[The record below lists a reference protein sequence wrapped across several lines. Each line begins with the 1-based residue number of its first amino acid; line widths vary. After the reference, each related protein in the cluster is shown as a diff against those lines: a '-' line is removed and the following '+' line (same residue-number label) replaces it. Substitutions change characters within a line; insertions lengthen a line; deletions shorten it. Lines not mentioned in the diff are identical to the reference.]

1 MKERRNDNALAE
13 SVNATFK
20 EELIHRKAWRTRT
33 EVEIEVS
40 GWIDWYNHHRIHR
53 IHRALGDIPPAEY
66 ETNPYASIK
75 APAHRRS

>member
-1 MKERRNDNALAE
+1 
-13 SVNATFK
+13 
-20 EELIHRKAWRTRT
+20 
-33 EVEIEVS
+33 VEIEVS